1 MNCTRVRTA
10 RRTAFTL
17 IELLVVIA
25 IIAILASILLP
36 VLTKAR
42 RESWRVACASN
53 LRQDGMAIIMF
64 SDDNGN
70 TGYLP
75 PGPTGVAQG
84 FGLSGGISTAY
95 AGTGG
100 HPEYQLGYWIYPYLG
115 LATPN
120 GTNQVLIK
128 TLICPAFENIQAP
141 PNISTN
147 ICYVDTQGGLEADNG
162 NLPTSGWSPFGYDN
176 QEKPHMI
183 SEIPREAGIPL
194 GSVWAICD
202 VDQVVIPPGILSGNN
217 GWAPQ
222 LPIQPVH
229 GKVRNYL
236 YFDGHVGIK
245 HVGPKLYFYNPAYGT
260 EY

>member
-1 MNCTRVRTA
+1 MKCARFRTS
-10 RRTAFTL
+10 RRRAFTL

-53 LRQDGMAIIMF
+53 IRQDGMAITMF

-75 PGPTGVAQG
+75 PGPMGVSG
-84 FGLSGGISTAY
+84 NFGLSGGIATSYT
-95 AGTGG
+95 GTGG
-100 HPEYQLGYWIYPYLG
+100 NPQYQLAYWIYPYLG
-115 LATPN
+115 LPTPN

-128 TLICPAFENIQAP
+128 TLVCPAFENSEAP

-147 ICYVDTQGGLEADNG
+147 ICYVDTQGGLQGDNG
-162 NLPTSGWSPFGYDN
+162 NLPASGWWPFGYEN
-176 QEKPHMI
+176 QGPPQLI
-183 SEIPREAGIPL
+183 SAIPAKAGL
-194 GSVWAICD
+194 SLSSVWAMADTDRVAVNDIFNAWY
-202 VDQVVIPPGILSGNN
+202 S
-217 GWAPQ
+217 Q

-229 GKVRNYL
+229 GGVRNYL
-236 YFDGHVGIK
+236 YFDNHVGIK
-245 HVGPKLYFYNPAYGT
+245 HVGPPGYYYNPKYGP